1 MAGKRSYRDRCG
13 VARALDV
20 VGERWALLVVRE
32 LLLGPKR
39 FTDLRAGLPNL
50 SPDVLAQRLRDL
62 EESGVVRRRTLAP
75 PAASRVYELTGRGRE
90 LEPAIVALGRWGST
104 APFPADEAGIGPDAT
119 AIALMSL
126 FQPSLAGDLDA
137 RFQLQ
142 LGEDIFAIEVAGGE
156 LQLARGTPDNPDA
169 TIEADPATLGAV
181 LWHGRRLSAAERSGD
196 VTIVGD
202 RPAAK
207 RLLESFPLPEPAPA

>member
-1 MAGKRSYRDRCG
+1 
-13 VARALDV
+13 
-20 VGERWALLVVRE
+20 
-32 LLLGPKR
+32 
-39 FTDLRAGLPNL
+39 
-50 SPDVLAQRLRDL
+50 
-62 EESGVVRRRTLAP
+62 
-75 PAASRVYELTGRGRE
+75 
-90 LEPAIVALGRWGST
+90 
-104 APFPADEAGIGPDAT
+104 
-119 AIALMSL
+119 MSL

-142 LGEDIFAIEVAGGE
+142 LGEGIFSIEVAGGE

-169 TIEADPATLGAV
+169 TIEADPATLAEV

-207 RLLESFPLPEPAPA
+207 RLLGLFPLPEPAPA